1 MFNKKK
7 PNVEN
12 IRNLKIIISEKYNI
26 PENSTLSIAELACH
40 EPNCPPIET
49 IITERNE
56 NGKVLKGYKNLVD
69 YKNAMIS
76 MTKSNLVDIMLM
88 SASVGEDLVKRNL
101 FKNSSITPAIRMNDT
116 TDIWLMRNGNYRKTN
131 PRPFRSAQMNKVSKL
146 VNLGLFSVTFSNL
159 EKFAKL
165 SYVSLVISS
174 LIKICI

>member
-56 NGKVLKGYKNLVD
+56 NGKVRNWRI
-69 YKNAMIS
+69 A
-76 MTKSNLVDIMLM
+76 KSINDIQ
-88 SASVGEDLVKRNL
+88 E
-101 FKNSSITPAIRMNDT
+101 
-116 TDIWLMRNGNYRKTN
+116 TDIN
-131 PRPFRSAQMNKVSKL
+131 
-146 VNLGLFSVTFSNL
+146 NLNNSDNHNH
-159 EKFAKL
+159 
-165 SYVSLVISS
+165 
-174 LIKICI
+174 

>member
-56 NGKVLKGYKNLVD
+56 NGKLRNWRIAKPIN
-69 YKNAMIS
+69 
-76 MTKSNLVDIMLM
+76 DIQ
-88 SASVGEDLVKRNL
+88 E
-101 FKNSSITPAIRMNDT
+101 
-116 TDIWLMRNGNYRKTN
+116 TDIN
-131 PRPFRSAQMNKVSKL
+131 
-146 VNLGLFSVTFSNL
+146 NLNNSDNHNH
-159 EKFAKL
+159 
-165 SYVSLVISS
+165 
-174 LIKICI
+174 

>member
-56 NGKVLKGYKNLVD
+56 NGKVRNWRIAKPINDIQETDINNLNNSDNHNHKKNLILNTILD
-69 YKNAMIS
+69 YN
-76 MTKSNLVDIMLM
+76 
-88 SASVGEDLVKRNL
+88 
-101 FKNSSITPAIRMNDT
+101 
-116 TDIWLMRNGNYRKTN
+116 
-131 PRPFRSAQMNKVSKL
+131 
-146 VNLGLFSVTFSNL
+146 
-159 EKFAKL
+159 
-165 SYVSLVISS
+165 
-174 LIKICI
+174 

>member
-56 NGKVLKGYKNLVD
+56 NGKVRNWRIAKPIN
-69 YKNAMIS
+69 
-76 MTKSNLVDIMLM
+76 DIQ
-88 SASVGEDLVKRNL
+88 E
-101 FKNSSITPAIRMNDT
+101 
-116 TDIWLMRNGNYRKTN
+116 TDINNLNNSENYN
-131 PRPFRSAQMNKVSKL
+131 H
-146 VNLGLFSVTFSNL
+146 
-159 EKFAKL
+159 
-165 SYVSLVISS
+165 
-174 LIKICI
+174 

>member
-56 NGKVLKGYKNLVD
+56 NGKVRNWRIAKPIN
-69 YKNAMIS
+69 
-76 MTKSNLVDIMLM
+76 DIQ
-88 SASVGEDLVKRNL
+88 E
-101 FKNSSITPAIRMNDT
+101 
-116 TDIWLMRNGNYRKTN
+116 TDIK
-131 PRPFRSAQMNKVSKL
+131 
-146 VNLGLFSVTFSNL
+146 
-159 EKFAKL
+159 
-165 SYVSLVISS
+165 
-174 LIKICI
+174 

>member
-56 NGKVLKGYKNLVD
+56 NGKVRNWRIAKPIN
-69 YKNAMIS
+69 
-76 MTKSNLVDIMLM
+76 DIQ
-88 SASVGEDLVKRNL
+88 E
-101 FKNSSITPAIRMNDT
+101 
-116 TDIWLMRNGNYRKTN
+116 TDIN
-131 PRPFRSAQMNKVSKL
+131 
-146 VNLGLFSVTFSNL
+146 
-159 EKFAKL
+159 
-165 SYVSLVISS
+165 SLNNSENHNH
-174 LIKICI
+174 

>member
-56 NGKVLKGYKNLVD
+56 NGKVRNWRI
-69 YKNAMIS
+69 A
-76 MTKSNLVDIMLM
+76 KSINDIQ
-88 SASVGEDLVKRNL
+88 E
-101 FKNSSITPAIRMNDT
+101 
-116 TDIWLMRNGNYRKTN
+116 TDIN
-131 PRPFRSAQMNKVSKL
+131 
-146 VNLGLFSVTFSNL
+146 NLNNSENHNH
-159 EKFAKL
+159 
-165 SYVSLVISS
+165 
-174 LIKICI
+174 

>member
-56 NGKVLKGYKNLVD
+56 NGKVRNWRIAKPIN
-69 YKNAMIS
+69 
-76 MTKSNLVDIMLM
+76 DIQ
-88 SASVGEDLVKRNL
+88 E
-101 FKNSSITPAIRMNDT
+101 
-116 TDIWLMRNGNYRKTN
+116 TDI
-131 PRPFRSAQMNKVSKL
+131 NKLNNSE
-146 VNLGLFSVTFSNL
+146 NHNH
-159 EKFAKL
+159 
-165 SYVSLVISS
+165 
-174 LIKICI
+174 

>member
-56 NGKVLKGYKNLVD
+56 NGKVRNWRIAKPIN
-69 YKNAMIS
+69 
-76 MTKSNLVDIMLM
+76 DIQ
-88 SASVGEDLVKRNL
+88 E
-101 FKNSSITPAIRMNDT
+101 
-116 TDIWLMRNGNYRKTN
+116 TDIN
-131 PRPFRSAQMNKVSKL
+131 
-146 VNLGLFSVTFSNL
+146 NLNNSEIHNH
-159 EKFAKL
+159 
-165 SYVSLVISS
+165 
-174 LIKICI
+174 

>member
-56 NGKVLKGYKNLVD
+56 NGKVRNWRIAKPIN
-69 YKNAMIS
+69 
-76 MTKSNLVDIMLM
+76 DIQ
-88 SASVGEDLVKRNL
+88 E
-101 FKNSSITPAIRMNDT
+101 
-116 TDIWLMRNGNYRKTN
+116 TDIN
-131 PRPFRSAQMNKVSKL
+131 
-146 VNLGLFSVTFSNL
+146 NLNNSDNHNH
-159 EKFAKL
+159 
-165 SYVSLVISS
+165 
-174 LIKICI
+174 

>member
-56 NGKVLKGYKNLVD
+56 NGKVRNWRIAKPIN
-69 YKNAMIS
+69 
-76 MTKSNLVDIMLM
+76 DIQ
-88 SASVGEDLVKRNL
+88 E
-101 FKNSSITPAIRMNDT
+101 
-116 TDIWLMRNGNYRKTN
+116 TDINN
-131 PRPFRSAQMNKVSKL
+131 
-146 VNLGLFSVTFSNL
+146 
-159 EKFAKL
+159 
-165 SYVSLVISS
+165 
-174 LIKICI
+174 

>member
-56 NGKVLKGYKNLVD
+56 NGKLRNWRIAKPIN
-69 YKNAMIS
+69 
-76 MTKSNLVDIMLM
+76 DIQ
-88 SASVGEDLVKRNL
+88 E
-101 FKNSSITPAIRMNDT
+101 
-116 TDIWLMRNGNYRKTN
+116 TDIN
-131 PRPFRSAQMNKVSKL
+131 
-146 VNLGLFSVTFSNL
+146 NLNNSENHNH
-159 EKFAKL
+159 
-165 SYVSLVISS
+165 
-174 LIKICI
+174 

>member
-56 NGKVLKGYKNLVD
+56 KGKVRNWRIAKPIN
-69 YKNAMIS
+69 
-76 MTKSNLVDIMLM
+76 DIQ
-88 SASVGEDLVKRNL
+88 E
-101 FKNSSITPAIRMNDT
+101 
-116 TDIWLMRNGNYRKTN
+116 TDIN
-131 PRPFRSAQMNKVSKL
+131 
-146 VNLGLFSVTFSNL
+146 NLNNSDNHNH
-159 EKFAKL
+159 
-165 SYVSLVISS
+165 
-174 LIKICI
+174 